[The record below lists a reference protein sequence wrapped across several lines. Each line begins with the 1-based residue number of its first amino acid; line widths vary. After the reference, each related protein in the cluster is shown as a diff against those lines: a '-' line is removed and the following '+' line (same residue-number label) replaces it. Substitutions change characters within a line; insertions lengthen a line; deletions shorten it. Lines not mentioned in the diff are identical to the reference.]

1 MLTVD
6 PIGRTK
12 LDISLSTPKFFSAQ
26 SIVTG
31 SVAALELVEKPS
43 NCAAEIP
50 FINVEGLVPV
60 ISLTIIL

>member
-1 MLTVD
+1 MLTVA

-43 NCAAEIP
+43 N
-50 FINVEGLVPV
+50 
-60 ISLTIIL
+60 